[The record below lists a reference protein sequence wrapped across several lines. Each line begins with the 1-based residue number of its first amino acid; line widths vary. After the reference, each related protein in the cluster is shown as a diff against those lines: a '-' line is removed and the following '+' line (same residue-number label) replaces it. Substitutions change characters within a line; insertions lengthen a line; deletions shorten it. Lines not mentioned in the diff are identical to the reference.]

1 MDKIATEKKKYIW
14 IVILLGIVL
23 ILILAFNN
31 RLTIRTYEIIS
42 YKMTE
47 GSSVRIVLLS
57 DLHSTLFGNDQQ
69 PLISRIVSQNP
80 DIILLAGDIMV
91 DAIPN
96 EPTRLFLEGIQ
107 DIAPIFYVT
116 GNHEYWGTNS
126 DNIHIIR
133 SIIQSYNIKFLS
145 NEFEQVYIDGN
156 NLIIAGLED
165 TDKINAVSDYNH
177 IESMQELFENLS
189 GFDDYFKILL
199 THRPDNIELYSQHPF
214 DLVVAGHTHGGQV
227 RIPFI
232 VNGLVAPG
240 QGWFPRFAGGVYT
253 LNELTLVVSRG
264 LATYH
269 PRIPRIFNPPE
280 IVVIVL
286 SHP

>member
-1 MDKIATEKKKYIW
+1 MDKVATKKKKYIW
-14 IVILLGIVL
+14 IVIILGIVP
-23 ILILAFNN
+23 ILVLAFNN
-31 RLTIRTYEIIS
+31 RLTIRTYEVTS
-42 YKMTE
+42 YKMAE

-57 DLHSTLFGNDQQ
+57 DLHSTLFGSDQQ

-177 IESMQELFENLS
+177 IESMQELFESLS
-189 GFDDYFKILL
+189 DFDDYFKILL
-199 THRPDNIELYSQHPF
+199 THRPDNIELYTQHPF
-214 DLVVAGHTHGGQV
+214 DMVTAGHTHGGQV

-232 VNGLVAPG
+232 LNGLVAPG

-253 LNELTLVVSRG
+253 FNEFTLIVSRG
-264 LATYH
+264 LATQH

-280 IVVIVL
+280 VVVIVL
-286 SHP
+286 SYP